1 MEHAAPSQGWS
12 SLETSRMA
20 YGYRDEAYFFL
31 KLRAAIS
38 RPIRAHQS
46 LRSTAGSARAG
57 SPDKTDASVHP

>member
-1 MEHAAPSQGWS
+1 
-12 SLETSRMA
+12 MA

-46 LRSTAGSARAG
+46 LRSTAGSARVR
-57 SPDKTDASVHP
+57 SPDKTDASAHP